1 MHKTPSGKTVEKTP
15 DTTNPQSRHN
25 ERKQYEEVKVMNSI
39 RDKLRKN
46 KALIAKADKG
56 NSIIIVYESEYEQ
69 KVLDFISHGGAEEV
83 NSNITK
89 KFQKDL
95 RNTTNSCKSLIDT
108 EKKGKLINLN
118 PETLP
123 WRGLIKVHKE
133 GTPICPVVNFKN
145 APSYKL
151 AKMLADIL
159 NSHLPMPNVYN
170 VQNSTQ
176 LMNNISQIPIVPE
189 LKLASLDISN
199 IYTNIPTKDL
209 ISIINTIC
217 KNHNIEDTVTQL
229 SMSNK
234 ESRST
239 ATPTVIRQQYLRGV
253 HPLYINALERIFM
266 VYV

>member
-1 MHKTPSGKTVEKTP
+1 MG
-15 DTTNPQSRHN
+15 
-25 ERKQYEEVKVMNSI
+25 
-39 RDKLRKN
+39 
-46 KALIAKADKG
+46 
-56 NSIIIVYESEYEQ
+56 
-69 KVLDFISHGGAEEV
+69 
-83 NSNITK
+83 
-89 KFQKDL
+89 
-95 RNTTNSCKSLIDT
+95 
-108 EKKGKLINLN
+108 
-118 PETLP
+118 
-123 WRGLIKVHKE
+123 GLIKVHKE
-133 GTPICPVVNFKN
+133 GTPIRPVVNFKN